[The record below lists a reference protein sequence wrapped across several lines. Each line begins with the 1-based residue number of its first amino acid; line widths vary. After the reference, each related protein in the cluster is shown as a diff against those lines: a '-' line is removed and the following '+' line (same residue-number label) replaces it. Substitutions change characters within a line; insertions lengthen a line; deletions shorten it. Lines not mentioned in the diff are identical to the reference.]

1 MEFVV
6 TISHSL
12 DTNVRVVWYRD
23 HFDIS
28 HERNVSG
35 GIMDNLLSR
44 MEFYASNLEGL
55 VEERTSAFLEEK
67 KRAETLLYEVL
78 PKYVFLHP

>member
-1 MEFVV
+1 MYNLDLLFYW
-6 TISHSL
+6 HSKL
-12 DTNVRVVWYRD
+12 FFLTSFR
-23 HFDIS
+23 
-28 HERNVSG
+28 RNVSG

-67 KRAETLLYEVL
+67 KRSETLLYEVL
-78 PKYVFLHP
+78 PK

>member
-1 MEFVV
+1 MLGHL
-6 TISHSL
+6 I
-12 DTNVRVVWYRD
+12 DTNIRFFFLFVTNLI
-23 HFDIS
+23 FS
-28 HERNVSG
+28 HDRNVSG

-67 KRAETLLYEVL
+67 KRSETLLYEVL
-78 PKYVFLHP
+78 PK